1 MPLDETEKMSQWS
14 LTFEVRKS
22 HTDSASAGY
31 SAWSQWS
38 LTFEVRKSRGCGRDV
53 GIGGGS
59 QWSLTFEVRERMSGL
74 PSTMGYSI
82 RRNGA

>member
-1 MPLDETEKMSQWS
+1 MPLDETEKMSQWSLTFEVRKRCGGSIQRCGARSSQWS

-38 LTFEVRKSRGCGRDV
+38 LTFEVRKSSPPRMCP
-53 GIGGGS
+53 
-59 QWSLTFEVRERMSGL
+59 SL
-74 PSTMGYSI
+74 ST